1 MTAMTANMM
10 HLFAAALLASAV
22 ACAGT
27 ARGLEAYRTDTN
39 NLLETRSA
47 QLKSCYDDALKT
59 DAKLAGT
66 VTVQFIIEKQTGAIA
81 NAAVEQDKTTAA
93 PILGQCVV
101 KAVDGLVLAPPDR
114 NEGRATFVYEF
125 KPTTA
130 PSS

>member
-1 MTAMTANMM
+1 MTTNAMK
-10 HLFAAALLASAV
+10 LFAAGLLVSAA

-27 ARGLEAYRTDTN
+27 ARAPEAYRTDTN

-47 QLKSCYDDALKT
+47 QLRSCYEDALKT

-66 VTVQFIIEKQTGAIA
+66 VTVQFIVEKQTGAIA
-81 NAAVEQDKTTAA
+81 NAAVEQDKTTAP

-101 KAVDGLVLAPPDR
+101 KAVDGLVLAPADR

-125 KPTTA
+125 KPTSA

>member
-1 MTAMTANMM
+1 MTTNVK
-10 HLFAAALLASAV
+10 HLFAVGLLASAA

-47 QLKSCYDDALKT
+47 QLKSCYEDALKT
-59 DAKLAGT
+59 DGKLAGT
-66 VTVQFIIEKQTGAIA
+66 VTVQFIVEKQTGAIA
-81 NAAVEQDKTTAA
+81 NAAVEQDKTTAP